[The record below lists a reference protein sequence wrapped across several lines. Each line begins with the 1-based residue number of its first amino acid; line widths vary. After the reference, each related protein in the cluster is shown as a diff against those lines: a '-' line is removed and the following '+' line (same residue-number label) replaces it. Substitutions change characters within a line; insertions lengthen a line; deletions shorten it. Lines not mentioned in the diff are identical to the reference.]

1 MHIALVQF
9 YIAPNPDYENIASG
23 LRNRGHCVWL
33 GSRGLNGDLEWHDGV
48 RVVAVQP
55 GPAPLP
61 KGMLQFPVVASLL
74 RRFQVARF
82 MLRIRRFLHRVQP
95 GIVQVG
101 PGAAHFL
108 WALPIFAPQQ
118 MRFVLDI
125 RQINLGG
132 RADLL
137 GWARDWWALKSRGI
151 LCRSVYDHACFNHA
165 ATAQKVLG
173 ERWQKWSTI
182 VPVGLSPRFLSIGHE
197 AWAFENP
204 MRPVRFVYL
213 GALTR
218 FRALEAIFL
227 ASQQVLSRTN
237 DFRVVLVGLD
247 RVEGFYHSLVDELN
261 LADVV
266 TLMPP
271 VSYEEVPELLASY
284 DVGLAYVP
292 DRQIWHLQPTI
303 KVLEYRA
310 AGLPILS
317 SDVASHREVVEDGI
331 NGLLVPNSAEGLAAG
346 MLQFVED
353 RAFLR
358 KCQLNASRMRQAVTI
373 EEVARM
379 YEKDVYERL
388 MEQAGLRL
396 AAA

>member
-1 MHIALVQF
+1 
-9 YIAPNPDYENIASG
+9 
-23 LRNRGHCVWL
+23 
-33 GSRGLNGDLEWHDGV
+33 
-48 RVVAVQP
+48 
-55 GPAPLP
+55 
-61 KGMLQFPVVASLL
+61 
-74 RRFQVARF
+74 
-82 MLRIRRFLHRVQP
+82 
-95 GIVQVG
+95 
-101 PGAAHFL
+101 
-108 WALPIFAPQQ
+108 
-118 MRFVLDI
+118 
-125 RQINLGG
+125 
-132 RADLL
+132 
-137 GWARDWWALKSRGI
+137 
-151 LCRSVYDHACFNHA
+151 
-165 ATAQKVLG
+165 
-173 ERWQKWSTI
+173 
-182 VPVGLSPRFLSIGHE
+182 
-197 AWAFENP
+197 
-204 MRPVRFVYL
+204 
-213 GALTR
+213 
-218 FRALEAIFL
+218 
-227 ASQQVLSRTN
+227 
-237 DFRVVLVGLD
+237 VGLD